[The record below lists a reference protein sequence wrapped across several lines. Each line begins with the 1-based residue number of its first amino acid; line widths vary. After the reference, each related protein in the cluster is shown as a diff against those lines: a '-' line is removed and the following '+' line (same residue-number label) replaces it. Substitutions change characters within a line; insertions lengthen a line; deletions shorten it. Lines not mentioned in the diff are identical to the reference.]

1 MIRVKKEDKPMLNTD
16 SQIKHLQSK
25 GVQFNRITVEEAT
38 AYLQEN
44 NNYFKLRAYRKNF
57 PKHPDGAL
65 EGQYINLDFAFLKDL
80 SIIDM
85 RMRYTFLQM
94 ALDIEHFAKV
104 NLLRVIEESGEDG
117 YTIVEEYFDS
127 LITDD
132 AISDGNRYNNL
143 LSELERNRK
152 NPYCGGIIE
161 KYDGCYP
168 VWAFIEIIS
177 FRTLI
182 QFYRFCS
189 KHFDDKYLEERYYL
203 LLTIKELRNATA
215 HSNCLIHDM
224 GAKDS
229 IHKPNFSVLRALS
242 GISKTT
248 RDNRLKNERMR
259 QIITL
264 LYAYTVFVTSKGVLK
279 HTKDNLAALVS
290 RMYREIDYYSD
301 NNNIS
306 VSFDFFK
313 KAVDILYNP
322 EYT

>member
-1 MIRVKKEDKPMLNTD
+1 MKKEDKPMLDTEG
-16 SQIKHLQSK
+16 QIKHLQSK

-104 NLLRVIEESGEDG
+104 NLLRVIEESDEDG

-127 LITDD
+127 LITGDD
-132 AISDGNRYNNL
+132 EKGTKRHGSL
-143 LSELERNRK
+143 MSELSRNKK

-177 FRTLI
+177 FGTFI
-182 QFYRFCS
+182 HFYGFCS
-189 KHFDDKYLEERYYL
+189 DHLQNKHLKDRYYL
-203 LLTIKELRNATA
+203 LFTIKELRNATA

-229 IHKPNFSVLRALS
+229 TYKPNFSVLRALS

-264 LYAYTVFVTSKGVLK
+264 LYAYTVFVTSKGVRK
-279 HTKDNLAALVS
+279 HTKENLAVLVS

-301 NNNIS
+301 NDNILAT
-306 VSFDFFK
+306 FAFFK